1 MTLLADP
8 ITSPITSAGAY
19 TGPAT
24 LAGIETPAPVV
35 DLGRL
40 AANLDRT
47 AAYAASHGIA
57 LRPHVKT
64 HKSPLIAREQLRRGA
79 AGLTCATVREVEVMS
94 AVTDDVLF
102 AYPPIG
108 GPRLHRLL
116 SAPPQV
122 RLTVSLDSEAAID
135 ALADAAAAA
144 GRSVRVYVE
153 ADVGMHRVGVTSAEH
168 AVSLARR
175 VAGRREPE
183 YAGLAFYAGH
193 IRVPP
198 AKQDER
204 LAQLNRDLGTIVD
217 ALTAAGLKPPAVSG
231 GSTPT
236 LWRTHELPAVTEIR
250 PGTYVYNDRMTADL
264 GACTLDQCAL
274 TVLATVVSTSVPDQA
289 VVDAGTK
296 ALGRDPLDDAS
307 HAGFGAVADHP
318 EVVVSRMSEEH
329 GILDLRGTSW
339 RPATGDLVRI
349 IPNHVCVVVHLND
362 VVYGVRGDRVEMS
375 WPVAARGRV

>member
-8 ITSPITSAGAY
+8 MTSPITSAGAY

-40 AANLDRT
+40 AANLDRA
-47 AAYAASHGIA
+47 AAYASSHGIA

-64 HKSPLIAREQLRRGA
+64 HKSPLVAREQLRRGA

-116 SAPPQV
+116 WAPPQV

-153 ADVGMHRVGVTSAEH
+153 ADVGMHRVGVTSGE
-168 AVSLARR
+168 
-175 VAGRREPE
+175 
-183 YAGLAFYAGH
+183 
-193 IRVPP
+193 
-198 AKQDER
+198 
-204 LAQLNRDLGTIVD
+204 
-217 ALTAAGLKPPAVSG
+217 
-231 GSTPT
+231 
-236 LWRTHELPAVTEIR
+236 
-250 PGTYVYNDRMTADL
+250 
-264 GACTLDQCAL
+264 
-274 TVLATVVSTSVPDQA
+274 
-289 VVDAGTK
+289 
-296 ALGRDPLDDAS
+296 
-307 HAGFGAVADHP
+307 
-318 EVVVSRMSEEH
+318 
-329 GILDLRGTSW
+329 
-339 RPATGDLVRI
+339 
-349 IPNHVCVVVHLND
+349 
-362 VVYGVRGDRVEMS
+362 
-375 WPVAARGRV
+375 